1 MNALAFDLPESLEA
15 TAPPEARGGARDGVR
30 LMVASRP
37 SGSIAHH
44 VFSDLPEVLRPGDL
58 LVINVSATL
67 PAAVPAWREDGSA
80 CRVHFST
87 RVAGLGESWRVV
99 ELRTADGGRPARGRA
114 GETVEL
120 RGGGRLE
127 LGGPYASGAGPV
139 LARFA
144 GGGGGGLGGCP
155 GQPC

>member
-37 SGSIAHH
+37 SASIAHH

-67 PAAVPAWREDGSA
+67 PAAVPAWRAGGSA
-80 CRVHFST
+80 CRLHFST
-87 RVAGLGESWRVV
+87 PVAG
-99 ELRTADGGRPARGRA
+99 RGRK
-114 GETVEL
+114 
-120 RGGGRLE
+120 GGVVG
-127 LGGPYASGAGPV
+127 
-139 LARFA
+139 
-144 GGGGGGLGGCP
+144 
-155 GQPC
+155 